1 MICLLVNGVDYEA
14 FLPKRLSELRTQKNV
29 SAREMSL
36 ALGQGHGYIN
46 KIENGHS
53 LPSMPVFFYICQYLD
68 VTPSEFFSS
77 DLKAPHKLSE
87 LMENLKSIDAEQIE
101 HLNAF
106 ITGFKKD

>member
-1 MICLLVNGVDYEA
+1 MLVNDIDYEV

-36 ALGQGHGYIN
+36 ALGQHPGYIN
-46 KIENGHS
+46 RIENGNGM
-53 LPSMPVFFYICQYLD
+53 PSMPVFFYICQYLD

-87 LMENLKSIDAEQIE
+87 LMENLKSIDAEQIG

>member
-1 MICLLVNGVDYEA
+1 MLVNEIDYEA
-14 FLPKRLSELRTQKNV
+14 FLPKRLSELRAQKNV

-36 ALGQGHGYIN
+36 SLGQHPGYIN
-46 KIENGHS
+46 RIENGNGM
-53 LPSMPVFFYICQYLD
+53 PSMPVFFYICQYLD

-87 LMENLKSIDAEQIE
+87 LMENLKSIDAEQIG

>member
-1 MICLLVNGVDYEA
+1 MLVNGVDYEA
-14 FLPKRLSELRTQKNV
+14 FLSKRLSELRTQKNV

-53 LPSMPVFFYICQYLD
+53 MPSMPVFFYICQYLD
-68 VTPSEFFSS
+68 VTPSEFFNS
-77 DLKAPHKLSE
+77 DLKAPNQLSE
-87 LMENLKSIDAEQIE
+87 LMESLKSIDGAQIE

>member
-1 MICLLVNGVDYEA
+1 MLVNEIDYEA
-14 FLPKRLSELRTQKNV
+14 FLPKRLSELRAQKNV

-36 ALGQGHGYIN
+36 SLGQHPGYIN
-46 KIENGHS
+46 RIENGNGM
-53 LPSMPVFFYICQYLD
+53 PSMPVFFYICQYLD

>member
-1 MICLLVNGVDYEA
+1 MLVNDIDYEA
-14 FLPKRLSELRTQKNV
+14 FLPKRLSELRAQKNV

-36 ALGQGHGYIN
+36 SLGQHPGYIN
-46 KIENGHS
+46 RIENGNGM
-53 LPSMPVFFYICQYLD
+53 PSMPVFFYICQYLD

-87 LMENLKSIDAEQIE
+87 LMENLKSIDAEQIG